1 MPFGPDISW
10 PNGFR
15 RMDPAARNLLEGGFG
30 GSPQGRPDAG
40 PGTGGSR
47 PGYLQSATD
56 DYGYGD
62 PGYSD
67 PAYDGPR
74 GGSGGAARPGGAPA
88 GYRGTPGYQG
98 TDFREPARQYH
109 PGYQPGSASGGYP
122 ATGAQQPLAA
132 TGPQPAAD
140 RSTSREPGAGPAYP
154 EQWYG
159 HPRLD
164 DPRPASDPRLAGMR
178 YDELRYEEPPAGEPG
193 YDEPLDDESW
203 YTELGRS
210 APSYPQ
216 QPDGRPAGDQ
226 RGGDI
231 RGLGDTGGLGYGQ
244 RPGTTPSGGF
254 PAAPGYG
261 PGGGAGL
268 QGRRDPRMGAG
279 VEAGPGT
286 GAARQDPAGYLGAPT
301 AQVGVLAPP
310 ATRRLEEPAEYEPAE
325 YQPAEHGPAATG
337 PQRALPG
344 ASQVLAPAVRPGHGL
359 DGPEITS
366 SWPAQPQAEEADSF
380 AEFWAEDDDDDY
392 TGLFPGEDGDS
403 GRRTRGTA
411 RRTGRRRGRSNDHR
425 LWLALGGV
433 LVTAVA
439 AIVGILKFELP
450 SHSGP
455 VHTMVTPAKIG
466 SYLRTVDMER
476 QTNVSQLRNEVIK
489 MSSGQASDVKSAV
502 YESGNSAAG
511 NTEQIVMFIGGHL
524 ANAAPASS
532 IGSFR
537 QNFANAAV
545 VSAGSLGGQAAC
557 VQEAGGT
564 SQAVAMCVWFDNDS
578 FGEIVSPTMNA
589 SALAQV
595 MRTMRPSV
603 ELVAKK

>member
-1 MPFGPDISW
+1 M
-10 PNGFR
+10 
-15 RMDPAARNLLEGGFG
+15 
-30 GSPQGRPDAG
+30 
-40 PGTGGSR
+40 
-47 PGYLQSATD
+47 
-56 DYGYGD
+56 
-62 PGYSD
+62 
-67 PAYDGPR
+67 
-74 GGSGGAARPGGAPA
+74 
-88 GYRGTPGYQG
+88 
-98 TDFREPARQYH
+98 
-109 PGYQPGSASGGYP
+109 
-122 ATGAQQPLAA
+122 
-132 TGPQPAAD
+132 
-140 RSTSREPGAGPAYP
+140 
-154 EQWYG
+154 
-159 HPRLD
+159 
-164 DPRPASDPRLAGMR
+164 
-178 YDELRYEEPPAGEPG
+178 
-193 YDEPLDDESW
+193 
-203 YTELGRS
+203 
-210 APSYPQ
+210 
-216 QPDGRPAGDQ
+216 
-226 RGGDI
+226 
-231 RGLGDTGGLGYGQ
+231 
-244 RPGTTPSGGF
+244 
-254 PAAPGYG
+254 
-261 PGGGAGL
+261 
-268 QGRRDPRMGAG
+268 
-279 VEAGPGT
+279 
-286 GAARQDPAGYLGAPT
+286 
-301 AQVGVLAPP
+301 LAPP
-310 ATRRLEEPAEYEPAE
+310 ATRRLDGPAEYEPAE
-325 YQPAEHGPAATG
+325 YEPAVTG
-337 PQRALPG
+337 PQRAVPG

-366 SWPAQPQAEEADSF
+366 SWPAQPQADEQDSF

-403 GRRTRGTA
+403 GRRSRGTG

-466 SYLRTVDMER
+466 SYVRTVDMER

-557 VQEAGGT
+557 VQEAAGT
-564 SQAVAMCVWFDNDS
+564 SDAVAMCAWFDNDS

-589 SALAQV
+589 TALAQV

>member
-1 MPFGPDISW
+1 MTGREAGLAAPPGRVACSPVTAGTRVSGH
-10 PNGFR
+10 GFPRAR
-15 RMDPAARNLLEGGFG
+15 R
-30 GSPQGRPDAG
+30 Q
-40 PGTGGSR
+40 
-47 PGYLQSATD
+47 Y
-56 DYGYGD
+56 
-62 PGYSD
+62 
-67 PAYDGPR
+67 
-74 GGSGGAARPGGAPA
+74 
-88 GYRGTPGYQG
+88 PGYQAG
-98 TDFREPARQYH
+98 RLPRAVGRDRAWTTAARVR
-109 PGYQPGSASGGYP
+109 SAAGGH
-122 ATGAQQPLAA
+122 A
-132 TGPQPAAD
+132 
-140 RSTSREPGAGPAYP
+140 
-154 EQWYG
+154 
-159 HPRLD
+159 
-164 DPRPASDPRLAGMR
+164 RP
-178 YDELRYEEPPAGEPG
+178 DELRYEEPRRGETG
-193 YDEPLDDESW
+193 YNEPLDDDRGTPSW
-203 YTELGRS
+203 AAAHLPTRS
-210 APSYPQ
+210 SLAAGPAGASVAATSGASPTVTAPSTVKQPGGIPDAARVG
-216 QPDGRPAGDQ
+216 PDG
-226 RGGDI
+226 
-231 RGLGDTGGLGYGQ
+231 
-244 RPGTTPSGGF
+244 SG
-254 PAAPGYG
+254 P
-261 PGGGAGL
+261 GL
-268 QGRRDPRMGAG
+268 QGSAG
-279 VEAGPGT
+279 TPGWQPALRPAAGPGT
-286 GAARQDPAGYLGAPT
+286 DAARPDLAGYLAAPT

-310 ATRRLEEPAEYEPAE
+310 AIRRLEEPAGY
-325 YQPAEHGPAATG
+325 GTAATG
-337 PQRALPG
+337 PQRAVAG

-366 SWPAQPQAEEADSF
+366 SWPAQPQADEQDSF

-476 QTNVSQLRNEVIK
+476 QTNVSELRNEVIK

-557 VQEAGGT
+557 VQEAAARRTRWPCVPGSTRQLRGDRLAHHGCHRAGPGDAHDAPLGGAGGQEVRT
-564 SQAVAMCVWFDNDS
+564 PSAARPARPGPLADGQPGRDEHDRQSHRDQARHL
-578 FGEIVSPTMNA
+578 GGG
-589 SALAQV
+589 
-595 MRTMRPSV
+595 RRSV
-603 ELVAKK
+603 G